1 MKNWHQ
7 LSATL
12 IIALTIERV
21 GFGLILKAEFTEE
34 GTFSQV
40 LRLLRLLTE
49 GSQVGKATECGLGK
63 GNAHTHTAT
72 RTRAQGRE
80 VMEIIVVWG

>member
-1 MKNWHQ
+1 MKKWHQ

-12 IIALTIERV
+12 ITDLTIERV

-40 LRLLRLLTE
+40 LRLLRILTDE
-49 GSQVGKATECGLGK
+49 GHVSKATECGLGK
-63 GNAHTHTAT
+63 GHTHRAT